1 MERNKKIYFCV
12 DKISYRRL
20 EDEYTKP
27 EYDKMQNRIDFPKS
41 YFDTE
46 NCIKHSSDI
55 IVTLSMAHFSFDLM
69 NLGYRIYLCYRDKE
83 VEIKPHMDLT
93 GIGEPCKDLRFGHN
107 IFRIFR
113 AGIFNDLLGID

>member
-27 EYDKMQNRIDFPKS
+27 EYDKMQKYIDFPKS
-41 YFDTE
+41 YFGTE
-46 NCIKHSSDI
+46 NCIKLSSDI

-69 NLGYRIYLCYRDKE
+69 NLGYRIYLCYKDKE

-93 GIGEPCKDLRFGHN
+93 GIGEPCKVIREGHN
-107 IFRIFR
+107 ILRLFK
-113 AGIFNDLLGID
+113 AGVFNKLLEIE

>member
-12 DKISYRRL
+12 DHISYNRL
-20 EDEYTKP
+20 ENKYTEDSIQK
-27 EYDKMQNRIDFPKS
+27 YINFPKT
-41 YFDTE
+41 YFATE
-46 NCIKHSSDI
+46 NCIKCSSNI

-69 NLGYRIYLCYRDKE
+69 NLGYRIYLCYKDKE

-107 IFRIFR
+107 IFRMFK
-113 AGIFNDLLGID
+113 AGIFNKLLGLD